1 MIIDF
6 KIFETFERFS
16 IFMDILNY
24 VGIDCDYFQ
33 LISNGSNGFACDIGY
48 NRVLKIT
55 THKEEAYTSSWLIG
69 ADFKHIVNIY
79 DVFTVT
85 CNKRFPERLPIRF
98 PYWDH
103 VWFII
108 EEKLETQPV
117 QGEVADFLIDFMN
130 RFNPS
135 NYKKLGIF
143 HYLKQDRI
151 KKYYNG
157 NIVNPKFRQTY
168 KEVYELLQHLSYY
181 DLNYLDFQS
190 GNVGRNKKGEM
201 KILDVYFNRKKGNI
215 KHYNV
220 IL

>member
-16 IFMDILNY
+16 VFMDILNY
-24 VGIDCDYFQ
+24 VGIECDYFK
-33 LISNGSNGFACDIGY
+33 LLSNGANGFACDIGN

-98 PYWDH
+98 PYWNH

-117 QGEVADFLIDFMN
+117 QAEVADFLI
-130 RFNPS
+130 RFLNEFHPQ
-135 NYKKLGIF
+135 NLNKYGIF

-151 KKYYNG
+151 KKYFNSDKVESEHRKTYN
-157 NIVNPKFRQTY
+157 
-168 KEVYELLQHLSYY
+168 EVYEVLQHLNYY
-181 DLNYLDFQS
+181 NLKYMDFQS

-201 KILDVYFNRKKGNI
+201 KILDVYFNKKKGNI
-215 KHYNV
+215 KHFNV